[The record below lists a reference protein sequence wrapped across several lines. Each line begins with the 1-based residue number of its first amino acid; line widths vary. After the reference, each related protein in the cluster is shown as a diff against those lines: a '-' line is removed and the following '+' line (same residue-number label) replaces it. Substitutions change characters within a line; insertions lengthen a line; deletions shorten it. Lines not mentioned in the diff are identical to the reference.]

1 MRHFFIGGYMIRRT
15 LIPLIVFVVLTVAA
29 SGQARVVDASDRL
42 PVSAASIFDASGN
55 MVGFTA
61 EDGTLSDIPQSAY
74 PITLRCMGYEQLT
87 IEEPEDKTWEMVPV
101 LYELDEL
108 VVVPV
113 QRNVLKQTFYVREY
127 FSILANND
135 TVAVFVERMA
145 NRFVPLS
152 KDAKFGGNSSLR
164 ILNSRMYARYKLEG
178 KDSVAADKD
187 PQIPS
192 MLSVFKPDDA
202 QIVAPESFKEGSKAK
217 IYEKRGKSGV
227 SLLYRQNQQSFT
239 VVEDVLA
246 GKKGHS
252 MSPWLLKL
260 FGLSINVK
268 QLYFTQAYRIKDD
281 GIYLPEDLIEAGYV
295 METEGKGKSLRKIFG
310 TQKPAVIRMMVE
322 LYIAERDFLSADE
335 AGEEYRNRSAKVEF
349 IIPDAVPPLTG
360 ATKRLVQRATA
371 EAVIQP

>member
-1 MRHFFIGGYMIRRT
+1 M
-15 LIPLIVFVVLTVAA
+15 
-29 SGQARVVDASDRL
+29 
-42 PVSAASIFDASGN
+42 
-55 MVGFTA
+55 
-61 EDGTLSDIPQSAY
+61 
-74 PITLRCMGYEQLT
+74 
-87 IEEPEDKTWEMVPV
+87 
-101 LYELDEL
+101 
-108 VVVPV
+108 
-113 QRNVLKQTFYVREY
+113 
-127 FSILANND
+127 
-135 TVAVFVERMA
+135 AVFVERMA

-335 AGEEYRNRSAKVEF
+335 AGEEYRNKSAKVEF